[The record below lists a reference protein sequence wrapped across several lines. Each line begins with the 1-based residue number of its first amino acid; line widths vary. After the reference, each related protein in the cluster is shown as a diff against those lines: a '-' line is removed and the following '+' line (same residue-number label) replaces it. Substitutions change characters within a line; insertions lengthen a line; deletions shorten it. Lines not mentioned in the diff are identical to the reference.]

1 MAARLVALAIAVIVA
16 AAPVALTACELM
28 CAASDTAASPAPAHT
43 CHEIEPDQ
51 AGGPAIAAPP
61 HACGHVAVLPS
72 AAKFT
77 GTSAEAWLP
86 ATNAVS
92 LIRAITTEVGHA
104 AHGPPPR
111 LLHVALLTPLRI

>member
-1 MAARLVALAIAVIVA
+1 MAARLVALAVAAIVA

-28 CAASDTAASPAPAHT
+28 CAASDRAASQASAHA
-43 CHEIEPDQ
+43 CHEIEPGQ
-51 AGGPAIAAPP
+51 NGGPAIAASP

-77 GTSAEAWLP
+77 GTSLEACIP
-86 ATNAVS
+86 ATRAGS
-92 LIRAITTEVGHA
+92 LIRAIATEVGLV

-111 LLHVALLTPLRI
+111 SLHAARLTPLRI